1 MRYLPLL
8 ALAAVLGLAAPADA
22 RILIETLDPPVMLEE
37 EGELVGL
44 LTLPSGA
51 EEVRRPA
58 VVIVPDL
65 FGPDRRSD
73 PYVEQLVAAGLAVLE
88 VTAEPEQ
95 LTGAQIRRAIAAL
108 ARHPGVDPARIGL
121 LAFGQGAFVAAGTF
135 TGRDPFAARVLLYP
149 GCGALLTTLPPEV
162 PTPRGRLLLL
172 HGAADEA
179 NLPADCTALSARL
192 AGPSPTRRIAYRG
205 AGYAWDFPQAEPLS
219 PWRHP
224 APGLAGRVT
233 VRGWPALTA
242 MSAAEATAF
251 LAVMPATGW

>member
-1 MRYLPLL
+1 MRHLPLL
-8 ALAAVLGLAAPADA
+8 ALAALLGFAAPADA
-22 RILIETLDPPVMLEE
+22 RILLETLDRPVMLED
-37 EGELVGL
+37 EGQVAGL
-44 LTLPSGA
+44 LTLPPGA
-51 EEVRRPA
+51 DEAPRPA
-58 VVIVPDL
+58 VLIVPDM

-88 VTAEPEQ
+88 VAVEPEE
-95 LTGAQIRRAIAAL
+95 LTAAQIRRAIAAL
-108 ARHPGVDPARIGL
+108 ARHPGVDPTRIGL
-121 LAFGQGAFVAAGTF
+121 LAFGQGAFVAARAFSGP
-135 TGRDPFAARVLLYP
+135 DPFAARVLLYP
-149 GCGALLTTLPPEV
+149 GCGALLATLPEEM

-179 NLPADCTALSARL
+179 NLPADCSALSARL
-192 AGPSPTRRIAYRG
+192 AGPAPARRVAYRD
-205 AGYAWDFPQAEPLS
+205 AGYAWDFPQAEPLA

-242 MSAAEATAF
+242 MSAAQAAAF